1 MSDTVI
7 NEARWDEN
15 VRQWSATGG
24 PSYSTQIVSVQS
36 GDEQRAANWIQPRG
50 TYNLGDRDVPS
61 AKYQKLLSFFHRMRG
76 RFHGFRIRDWTDYA
90 DDERGVLGG
99 GVGNGAMSYQ
109 MNKVRGVDGVSG
121 VTLQKITR
129 PVGPTF
135 ASNPDLGNTIRIYKD
150 GMEVPQV
157 NAPGG
162 CLVDD
167 TKGTVLFIPHSFAIS
182 SIAGSPG
189 ASVITFS
196 GAHNFSV
203 GEFVTV
209 AGYVD
214 GLDGNNGSWQI
225 SNIPNS
231 NSVEV
236 FATLT
241 STSEGGATGSD
252 LPGVNNTL
260 TWTGLYDIPA
270 RFDTDSFNMNQI
282 QAFIEGGEEQRPSD
296 VWIRLGSIPVI
307 QLRE

>member
-1 MSDTVI
+1 MADII

-90 DDERGVLGG
+90 DDGRGVLGS
-99 GVGNGAMSYQ
+99 GVGTGVMSYQ
-109 MNKVRGVDGVSG
+109 MNKLRAVDGVAG
-121 VTLQKITR
+121 ATFQKITR

-135 ASNPDLGNTIRIYKD
+135 DSNPTLGNSVKIFRD
-150 GMEVPQV
+150 GLEVPQV
-157 NAPGG
+157 NSPGG
-162 CLVDD
+162 CFVNDAG
-167 TKGTVLFIPHSFAIS
+167 GTVLFIPFSFDIS
-182 SIAGSPG
+182 SITDDTGGS
-189 ASVITFS
+189 STVVFS
-196 GAHNFSV
+196 SAHNFSP
-203 GEFVTV
+203 GEYLTIS
-209 AGYVD
+209 GYVD
-214 GLDGNNGSWQI
+214 GLEGNNGTFQI
-225 SNIPNS
+225 FQVPSS
-231 NSVEV
+231 NSVKV
-236 FATLT
+236 LASLT
-241 STSEGGATGSD
+241 TTTEAGATGSD
-252 LPGVNNTL
+252 LPGPNNEL
-260 TWTGLYDIPA
+260 TWTGMYDIPA